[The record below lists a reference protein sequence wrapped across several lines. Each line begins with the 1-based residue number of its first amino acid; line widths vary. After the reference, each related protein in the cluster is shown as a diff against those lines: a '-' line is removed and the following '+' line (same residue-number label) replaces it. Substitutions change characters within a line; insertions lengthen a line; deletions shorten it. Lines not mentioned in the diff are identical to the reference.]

1 MNLITKFRAAYRN
14 YFTTFWHSLWACS
27 DVGFRRMCVM
37 ASLHAQLVRCSSDDV
52 GSIQR
57 LNERMQLV
65 ADSNAMKL
73 PTLFGKVIWKNIPSI
88 DKVDLNSDRIV
99 RRIIRSMPC
108 WLDYG
113 TKEKLETDI
122 KSLLG
127 YCAEEQAKC
136 K

>member
-1 MNLITKFRAAYRN
+1 MNLITKFRATYRQF
-14 YFTTFWHSLWACS
+14 FTSVWHSLWAKS

-37 ASLHAQLVRCSSDDV
+37 ASLHAQLVRCSSHDES
-52 GSIQR
+52 SINR
-57 LNERMQLV
+57 LNEHMQLV

-73 PTLFGKVIWKNIPSI
+73 PTLFGKVIWKNVPCI
-88 DKVDLNSDRIV
+88 DKVNLNSDRMV

-113 TKEKLETDI
+113 TEEKLESDI

-127 YCAEEQAKC
+127 YCAVEQAKC